1 MSFNLKIKFSITRYH
16 FLQTLFAGITITFII
31 LLGETFSNN
40 VINAAIGSSVALVFL
55 YPGNKQNRFRSLF
68 GGNVVA
74 IITFLFLHFLFLSFN
89 QDLFITIYDRDFHL
103 FSGLSFTLCI
113 LIMSITDT
121 EHIPAAGTSI
131 GLSVNNIDYTLIL
144 FILFSILFLYA
155 LRINI
160 NKYGKNLF

>member
-16 FLQTLFAGITITFII
+16 FLQSLLAGIIITLII

-55 YPGNKQNRFRSLF
+55 HPKNPQNRFRSLF
-68 GGNVVA
+68 GGNVIA
-74 IITFLFLHFLFLSFN
+74 IITFLFLHFLFLSFD
-89 QDLFITIYDRDFHL
+89 QDLFITIYERDFHI

-113 LIMSITDT
+113 LLMSISDT

-144 FILFSILFLYA
+144 FILFSISLLYVS
-155 LRINI
+155 RIFI
-160 NKYGKNLF
+160 EKYGKNLF

>member
-1 MSFNLKIKFSITRYH
+1 
-16 FLQTLFAGITITFII
+16 
-31 LLGETFSNN
+31 
-40 VINAAIGSSVALVFL
+40 
-55 YPGNKQNRFRSLF
+55 
-68 GGNVVA
+68 
-74 IITFLFLHFLFLSFN
+74 
-89 QDLFITIYDRDFHL
+89 
-103 FSGLSFTLCI
+103 
-113 LIMSITDT
+113 MSITDT